1 MIKLKFK
8 KYRNINYLSGD
19 SEAFLW
25 ILHMLLLITSYSI
38 VNFLQ
43 FFVRDAVND
52 GKEVEGILI
61 ISRPPPFSLRLI
73 TREARNCE
81 GRAIMKQ

>member
-1 MIKLKFK
+1 MIKINV
-8 KYRNINYLSGD
+8 KYRNINYVSED
-19 SEAFLW
+19 SKVFLW
-25 ILHMLLLITSYSI
+25 ILHMLFLITSYNI

-61 ISRPPPFSLRLI
+61 ISRLLSPS
-73 TREARNCE
+73 A
-81 GRAIMKQ
+81 